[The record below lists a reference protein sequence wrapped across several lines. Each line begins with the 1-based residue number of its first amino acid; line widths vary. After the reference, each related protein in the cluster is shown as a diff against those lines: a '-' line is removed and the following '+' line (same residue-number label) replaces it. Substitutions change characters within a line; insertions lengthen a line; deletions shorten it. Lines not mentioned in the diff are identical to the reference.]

1 MLTSERKKPK
11 RSKIRYAEYYDLQ
24 KTLDSLYADSSK
36 GKVFVHLM
44 ELISSEENIRMAY
57 RTIKGNTGS
66 STAGVDKRTIQD
78 LAKLNEEKYVALIQK
93 QFKSYH
99 PRPVRRVEIPK
110 PNGKTRPLGIPTI
123 VDRIVQQCVL
133 QVLEPICEAKFYD
146 HSYGFRPNRSTEHAI
161 ARCDQLIQLSHLYY
175 VVDIDIKGF
184 FDNVNHT
191 KLIQQMWEMG
201 IQDKRLLCIIRE
213 MLKAPIVLPNGEIL
227 HPSKGTPQGGILSP
241 LLSNIVL
248 NELDWWIA
256 SQWEWMPMHGNAKY
270 TRLNANGS
278 INRGYQYRLLRES
291 NLKPVFIVRY
301 ADDFKLFCRNRKD
314 AFCLYA
320 ATTQWLKER
329 LKLDISP
336 EKSKV
341 VNLKRH
347 YSEYLGFKM
356 KAQRKGD
363 KYVVRSHMSDK
374 AQKRVKDQLAKCIKE
389 IQHPKSEQDQRK
401 QIFRYNSIVIGMHN
415 YYRVA
420 TCVNLDFSPI
430 AFAIGKQMKNRLGK
444 QGLSKQGKLEKGYIK
459 NKYGNSSQI
468 RFLKGHPL
476 IPAGYVRHKN
486 PLGKKRSIN
495 RYTES
500 GREEIHRMLGVNIEI
515 LTWLMRNPRLGQSVE
530 YADNRISL
538 YAAQY
543 GKCAVTGRTLALH
556 EIHCH
561 HKRPMRDV
569 IPSVYQATRPR
580 FATAEEQLR
589 KLLNLLDG
597 MELTSAGHLT
607 AQNFSF
613 SDEILIENGMLNF
626 YVQADFDVDAAFGTF
641 VCTDENDDWL
651 NIYANYDIVRDRPCD
666 TLELNLCKG
675 DGTEEYWSYHLNAAE
690 QEMLARKME
699 AFCQQQNGMSLHD
712 FARRLQEEPGPS
724 PQIQM

>member
-1 MLTSERKKPK
+1 MTKKIHRKEWMPVLTSERKKPK

-24 KTLDSLYADSSK
+24 KTLDGLYADSARCK
-36 GKVFVHLM
+36 IFTHLM
-44 ELISSEENIRMAY
+44 ELITCEENIRMAY

-78 LAKLNEEKYVALIQK
+78 LAKLSEEKYVALIQK

-110 PNGKTRPLGIPTI
+110 PNGKTRPLGIPTV

-133 QVLEPICEAKFYD
+133 QILEPICEAKFYD
-146 HSYGFRPNRSTEHAI
+146 HSYGFRPNRSTENAI
-161 ARCDQLIQLSHLYY
+161 ARCNQLIQLSHLHY

-184 FDNVNHT
+184 FDHVNHT
-191 KLIQQMWEMG
+191 KLIQQMWSMG
-201 IQDKRLLCIIRE
+201 IRDKRLLCIIRE
-213 MLKAPIVLPNGEIL
+213 MLKAPIVMPNGEIV
-227 HPSKGTPQGGILSP
+227 HPTKGTPQGGILSP

-248 NELDWWIA
+248 NELDWWVA
-256 SQWEWMPMHGNAKY
+256 SQWEWMPMHGNTKY
-270 TRLNANGS
+270 VHPNANGS
-278 INRGYQYRLLRES
+278 VNRGYQYRVLKES
-291 NLKPVFIVRY
+291 RLKPVFIVRY
-301 ADDFKLFCRNRKD
+301 ADDFKLFCQNRKD
-314 AFCLYA
+314 AFSFYA

-341 VNLKRH
+341 VNLKQH

-356 KAQRKGD
+356 RAQRKGT

-374 AQKRVKDQLAKCIKE
+374 AQKRAKEQLTECIKA
-389 IQHPKSEQDQRK
+389 IQHPCGEQDQHR

-415 YYRVA
+415 YYRIA

-430 AFAIGKQMKNRLGK
+430 AFAVSKQMKNRLTK
-444 QGLSKQGKLEKGYIK
+444 QGLNRQGKLEKGYIRSR
-459 NKYGNSSQI
+459 YGGSDQI

-476 IPAGYVRHKN
+476 VPVGYIRHKN

-500 GREEIHRMLGVNIEI
+500 GREEIHKMLGINMEI
-515 LTWLMRNPRLGQSVE
+515 LTWLMRHPRLEQSVE

-543 GKCAVTGRTLALH
+543 GKCAVTGNALNHH

-561 HKRPMRDV
+561 HKVPKANGGTDAYANLV
-569 IPSVYQATRPR
+569 IVSETVHQLIHATN
-580 FATAEEQLR
+580 EETIS
-589 KLLNLLDG
+589 KLLQSLPLDSQQKKKLNKLREQANL
-597 MELTSAGHLT
+597 
-607 AQNFSF
+607 QV
-613 SDEILIENGMLNF
+613 I
-626 YVQADFDVDAAFGTF
+626 
-641 VCTDENDDWL
+641 
-651 NIYANYDIVRDRPCD
+651 
-666 TLELNLCKG
+666 
-675 DGTEEYWSYHLNAAE
+675 
-690 QEMLARKME
+690 
-699 AFCQQQNGMSLHD
+699 
-712 FARRLQEEPGPS
+712 
-724 PQIQM
+724 

>member
-415 YYRVA
+415 
-420 TCVNLDFSPI
+420 
-430 AFAIGKQMKNRLGK
+430 
-444 QGLSKQGKLEKGYIK
+444 
-459 NKYGNSSQI
+459 
-468 RFLKGHPL
+468 
-476 IPAGYVRHKN
+476 
-486 PLGKKRSIN
+486 
-495 RYTES
+495 
-500 GREEIHRMLGVNIEI
+500 
-515 LTWLMRNPRLGQSVE
+515 
-530 YADNRISL
+530 
-538 YAAQY
+538 
-543 GKCAVTGRTLALH
+543 
-556 EIHCH
+556 
-561 HKRPMRDV
+561 
-569 IPSVYQATRPR
+569 
-580 FATAEEQLR
+580 
-589 KLLNLLDG
+589 
-597 MELTSAGHLT
+597 
-607 AQNFSF
+607 
-613 SDEILIENGMLNF
+613 
-626 YVQADFDVDAAFGTF
+626 
-641 VCTDENDDWL
+641 
-651 NIYANYDIVRDRPCD
+651 
-666 TLELNLCKG
+666 
-675 DGTEEYWSYHLNAAE
+675 
-690 QEMLARKME
+690 
-699 AFCQQQNGMSLHD
+699 
-712 FARRLQEEPGPS
+712 
-724 PQIQM
+724 

>member
-1 MLTSERKKPK
+1 MRNPEQVLNILAGHSNEPEYKYERLYRILFNEQMFFVAYQRMYAKPGNMTPGT
-11 RSKIRYAEYYDLQ
+11 DG
-24 KTLDSLYADSSK
+24 KTEDEMSIDRINK
-36 GKVFVHLM
+36 
-44 ELISSEENIRMAY
+44 LIES
-57 RTIKGNTGS
+57 IKDETYSPNP
-66 STAGVDKRTIQD
+66 AKRT
-78 LAKLNEEKYVALIQK
+78 Y
-93 QFKSYH
+93 
-99 PRPVRRVEIPK
+99 IPK
-110 PNGKTRPLGIPTI
+110 KNGKMRPLGIPSFE
-123 VDRIVQQCVL
+123 DKLVQEVVRM
-133 QVLEPICEAKFYD
+133 VLEAIYEGHFEWTS
-146 HSYGFRPNRSTEHAI
+146 HGFRPNRSCHTALKSLQNNFNGAKWFIEG
-161 ARCDQLIQLSHLYY
+161 
-175 VVDIDIKGF
+175 DIKGF

-476 IPAGYVRHKN
+476 IPAGYIRHKN

-561 HKRPMRDV
+561 HKRPKSAGGTDAYANLV
-569 IPSVYQATRPR
+569 IVSEAIHQLVHATDEKAISRLLQTLR
-580 FATAEEQLR
+580 LDDQQRNKLNKLR
-589 KLLNLLDG
+589 K
-597 MELTSAGHLT
+597 
-607 AQNFSF
+607 
-613 SDEILIENGMLNF
+613 
-626 YVQADFDVDAAFGTF
+626 QA
-641 VCTDENDDWL
+641 N
-651 NIYANYDIVRDRPCD
+651 
-666 TLELNLCKG
+666 
-675 DGTEEYWSYHLNAAE
+675 LNA
-690 QEMLARKME
+690 
-699 AFCQQQNGMSLHD
+699 
-712 FARRLQEEPGPS
+712 
-724 PQIQM
+724 I

>member
-1 MLTSERKKPK
+1 MPVLTLERKKLK
-11 RSKIRYAEYYDLQ
+11 QSKIRYAEYYDLQ
-24 KTLDSLYADSSK
+24 KALDSLYADSTK
-36 GKVFVHLM
+36 GKAFSHLM
-44 ELISSEENIRMAY
+44 ELIASEENIKMAY

-66 STAGVDKRTIQD
+66 GTAGVDKRTIQD
-78 LAKLNEEKYVALIQK
+78 IARLDESQYVALIKK

-161 ARCDQLIQLSHLYY
+161 ARCNQLIQLSHLHY

-191 KLIQQMWEMG
+191 KLIQQMWTMG
-201 IQDKRLLCIIRE
+201 IRDKKLLCIVRE
-213 MLKAPIVLPNGEIL
+213 MLKAPIVMPSGETL
-227 HPSKGTPQGGILSP
+227 NPTKGTPQGGILSP

-256 SQWEWMPMHGNAKY
+256 SQWELMPMHGDAKF
-270 TRLNANGS
+270 TMSNTNGS
-278 INRGYQYRLLRES
+278 INRSYQYRVLRKS
-291 NLKPVFIVRY
+291 HLKPVFIVRY
-301 ADDFKLFCRNRKD
+301 ADDFKLFCQNRKD
-314 AFCLYA
+314 AFSLYT
-320 ATTQWLKER
+320 ATTWWLKER

-341 VNLKRH
+341 VNLKQH

-356 KAQRKGD
+356 KARRKGE
-363 KYVVRSHMSDK
+363 KYVICSHMSDK
-374 AQKRVKDQLAKCIKE
+374 AQERTKKQLAECVKA
-389 IQHPKSEQDQRK
+389 IQHPKSEQDQHR

-415 YYRVA
+415 YYRIA

-444 QGLSKQGKLEKGYIK
+444 QGLSKQGKLENGYIRG
-459 NKYGNSSQI
+459 KYGGSSQM

-476 IPAGYVRHKN
+476 VPVGYVRHKN
-486 PLGKKRSIN
+486 PLSKKRSIN

-500 GREEIHRMLGVNIEI
+500 GREEIHKMLGINVEI

-543 GKCAVTGRTLALH
+543 GKCAITGKVLNRH

-561 HKRPMRDV
+561 HKVPKSKGGTDAYTNLV
-569 IPSVYQATRPR
+569 IVCEAVHQLIHAT
-580 FATAEEQLR
+580 
-589 KLLNLLDG
+589 G
-597 MELTSAGHLT
+597 G
-607 AQNFSF
+607 
-613 SDEILIENGMLNF
+613 
-626 YVQADFDVDAAFGTF
+626 
-641 VCTDENDDWL
+641 
-651 NIYANYDIVRDRPCD
+651 D
-666 TLELNLCKG
+666 TI
-675 DGTEEYWSYHLNAAE
+675 
-690 QEMLARKME
+690 
-699 AFCQQQNGMSLHD
+699 
-712 FARRLQEEPGPS
+712 RRLLQTLSLDS
-724 PQIQM
+724 PQRKKLNKLREQANLEAI